1 MKKMVMMLVV
11 CFIFSTWLAAS
22 GTRYNTEILA
32 SSANLLIQYSSGNG
46 GGVTTENAAAF
57 GIHDA
62 TSNVLEIN
70 GLVEV
75 LPLDLSGLSSL
86 NLSGDIYK
94 NVTPGIDYVMKFSY
108 RNRGNND
115 EDVSFSATVS
125 DVDWAGAKEEKVMI
139 LEDSIYEFIVT
150 LNAGVNQVNNYE
162 RATVN
167 TLAKLVDPDNV
178 VSYNSFTGAVTL
190 EKDDIDS
197 YGGTDNITNEF
208 TFEVQGYMLAFS
220 TRNVS
225 VDAPVAYGYPA
236 GQPNDVVP
244 GAKLRYHIVFR
255 NDSKAIANDVVLID
269 KIPADC
275 HLYYTDTPSVN
286 GANSAVWQGQTD
298 NTADENTSDAV
309 KFLVTIP
316 AESTVTAHYSV
327 TID

>member
-1 MKKMVMMLVV
+1 MKKMVVALAI
-11 CFIFSTWLAAS
+11 CTILFSWLSAS

-32 SSANLLIQYSSGNG
+32 SSANLIIQYSSGNG
-46 GGVTTENAAAF
+46 GGVTTENAGAF
-57 GIHDA
+57 GIADA

-86 NLSGDIYK
+86 TLSGDIYK

-178 VSYNSFTGAVTL
+178 VSYNSFTDAVTL
-190 EKDDIDS
+190 DKLGGG

-208 TFEVQGYMLAFS
+208 TFEVQGYKLAFS

-225 VDAPVAYGYPA
+225 VDAPVAYGYPV

-269 KIPADC
+269 KVPADC

-286 GANSAVWQGQTD
+286 GANSSLWQGQTD
-298 NTADENTSDAV
+298 NTADENTVDAI